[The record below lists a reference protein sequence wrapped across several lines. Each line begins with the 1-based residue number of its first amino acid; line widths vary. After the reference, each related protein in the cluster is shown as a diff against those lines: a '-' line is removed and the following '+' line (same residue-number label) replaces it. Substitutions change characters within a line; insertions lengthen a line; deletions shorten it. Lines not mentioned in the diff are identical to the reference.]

1 MFNTDGINKS
11 NIRAIITAFLINSF
25 ILLVCLVLFYPTF
38 ETNDDSGLIAIAS
51 GVRGVRDPH
60 LVHSNYLLGKL
71 LTGLY
76 AAAPELQWWSLLQ
89 FVFMFAAFFTL

>member
-1 MFNTDGINKS
+1 MHRETEISKS
-11 NIRAIITAFLINSF
+11 NSRIVLTALLINIIAVLIC
-25 ILLVCLVLFYPTF
+25 ILLFTPTF